1 MGDVKKTHSWEA
13 LAGKGRRGTEGHT
26 TVQWDP
32 ES

>member
-1 MGDVKKTHSWEA
+1 MQTCQEDHSSEA

-26 TVQWDP
+26 TVRWDP

>member
-1 MGDVKKTHSWEA
+1 MCQEDHSWEA